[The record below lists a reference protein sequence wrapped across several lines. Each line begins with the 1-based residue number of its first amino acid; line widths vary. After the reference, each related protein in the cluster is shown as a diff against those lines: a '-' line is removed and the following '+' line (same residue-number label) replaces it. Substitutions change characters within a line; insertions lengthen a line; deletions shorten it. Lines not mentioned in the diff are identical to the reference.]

1 MRELPMSANATPANV
16 IAGILLAA
24 VALPTPATASE
35 WGCEVLLCA
44 SSSNP
49 SWRGV
54 PACHPPMNRLISA
67 MKKPGFDWPI
77 CPEGGTREP
86 GYQRYAECPEG
97 YQVGSSRDRNGFARE
112 GDLCV
117 RQSTF
122 ARTIRTVSTTLI
134 GSGAAYKRSPCLDRS
149 GQSLTSSTSRMT
161 PLAKPS
167 GIGSSCTNNRIS
179 AVKEGLNPC
188 GLSTDTPCSATS
200 ATS

>member
-24 VALPTPATASE
+24 VVLPTPATASE

-117 RQSTF
+117 KTVNVCQGNTHGLYNSDRQRSC
-122 ARTIRTVSTTLI
+122 IQTVSMSRPL
-134 GSGAAYKRSPCLDRS
+134 RSEPYFFDIKNDTS
-149 GQSLTSSTSRMT
+149 GQTERHWFELH
-161 PLAKPS
+161 K
-167 GIGSSCTNNRIS
+167 
-179 AVKEGLNPC
+179 
-188 GLSTDTPCSATS
+188 
-200 ATS
+200 